1 MNEDTPLK
9 YTRLATLRDV
19 PVIVEMVKQLVNT
32 TGYSDLPPDG
42 KKTVRMVETFI
53 IQQPHDTLM
62 LVSVDDQGSVVG
74 FLAAMTFQLM
84 HSLEPI
90 AIEVGWYTDPN
101 APDLKK
107 RNMELRESYEEW
119 TRRKGMRYAQYAVLN
134 PTAKDIHAIEKNPK
148 TTVLE
153 LVYHRAVGKES

>member
-1 MNEDTPLK
+1 MNADTPLK

-107 RNMELRESYEEW
+107 RNMELRKSYEEW
-119 TRRKGMRYAQYAVLN
+119 ARRKGMRYAQYAVLN
-134 PTAKDIHAIEKNPK
+134 PTEKDIHAIEKNPK

-153 LVYHRAVGKES
+153 LVYHRAIGKES